1 MWDFLCG
8 RGFVQEKIHLLF
20 IGAPFLSVLFQ
31 QCSAGNGDAVIA
43 AVSVLKR
50 LVICGKAA
58 VFLQPPQNRVQCGF
72 WNRKVRLDIF
82 GDLVA
87 IGVLFGQNGQHH
99 GIQQRGANGK
109 CRQNYHLLFV
119 GWLGVWKA
127 VAWGER
133 FTLGTPPPPSGGPS
147 SLKGRLWV
155 RSWHVCFFVIILYG
169 I

>member
-20 IGAPFLSVLFQ
+20 IGAPFLSILFQ

-43 AVSVLKR
+43 AVSALKR

-72 WNRKVRLDIF
+72 RNRKVRLDIF

-119 GWLGVWKA
+119 GWLGV
-127 VAWGER
+127 
-133 FTLGTPPPPSGGPS
+133 
-147 SLKGRLWV
+147 
-155 RSWHVCFFVIILYG
+155 
-169 I
+169 